1 MIGLNLNL
9 PADGIIVLPLLVG
22 LLSYGLVIFNR
33 GLFLDGWYLAGWADR
48 QSWESIKVPELFL
61 RI

>member
-1 MIGLNLNL
+1 MSFCFSLNSIIILAATTLIFHGLILINTGN
-9 PADGIIVLPLLVG
+9 
-22 LLSYGLVIFNR
+22 YF
-33 GLFLDGWYLAGWADR
+33 DGWYLAGWADR